1 MKELRTTKDKL
12 LEIIGDFA
20 VDDLG
25 IDRLLD
31 VLADKLQRQG
41 RDIEQLLHKNDGEW
55 AHIRQERETLQRE
68 YQELRR
74 NPATIITGPYFF
86 YSPQSNEKF
95 MIQINRGRV
104 ETFQK
109 KKNNRH
115 LLQEISL
122 AEYEAKI

>member
-31 VLADKLQRQG
+31 
-41 RDIEQLLHKNDGEW
+41 
-55 AHIRQERETLQRE
+55 
-68 YQELRR
+68 
-74 NPATIITGPYFF
+74 
-86 YSPQSNEKF
+86 
-95 MIQINRGRV
+95 RGRV